1 MKHNEKKIRE
11 ALAAAAPVKQVKIEE
26 YVYMLDVDN
35 RIMYARFSDLMNQ
48 DNNPCEPGYVDPWH
62 IVGERN
68 ADDEN
73 RQHCKHIAKSVEAY
87 ANGEYFRCPECGE
100 EYHTPENLGDKF
112 KCPHCGEVVEFND
125 LEFLGIWD
133 YMEDILDIDFIVS
146 RDREYRSCK
155 ILVAW
160 GGPNI
165 YIDTASAM
173 VKLYWW
179 TEYAEY
185 PLSYE
190 ARDAID
196 EWAEEWFNC

>member
-1 MKHNEKKIRE
+1 MKKFYVVNGEYVS
-11 ALAAAAPVKQVKIEE
+11 AAAAMAAHRNGQPVDVAHVDFSRDSWDLVKL
-26 YVYMLDVDN
+26 VTVHGAAQAAN
-35 RIMYARFSDLMNQ
+35 K
-48 DNNPCEPGYVDPWH
+48 
-62 IVGERN
+62 ERN
-68 ADDEN
+68 AAEEN
-73 RQHCKHIAKSVEAY
+73 RQHCKHIALEAEAY
-87 ANGEYFRCPECGE
+87 ADGAVHRCPDCGE
-100 EYHTPENLGDKF
+100 EIRFPDNVGDKYR
-112 KCPHCGEVVEFND
+112 CPHCHNVADVDEYEQ
-125 LEFLGIWD
+125 LSIWD
-133 YMEDILDIDFIVS
+133 YMSDILDIDYVVS

-165 YIDTASAM
+165 YIDTASAL

-196 EWAEEWFNC
+196 EWAEEYWNI

>member
-1 MKHNEKKIRE
+1 MKKFYVVGDNFVSAAEAMAAHRAGKIVSVGTYTDDIKFVKKVTIPG
-11 ALAAAAPVKQVKIEE
+11 AKI
-26 YVYMLDVDN
+26 
-35 RIMYARFSDLMNQ
+35 Q
-48 DNNPCEPGYVDPWH
+48 
-62 IVGERN
+62 ERN
-68 ADDEN
+68 AAEEN
-73 RQHCKHIAKSVEAY
+73 RQHCKHIAKTVEAY

-100 EYHTPENLGDKF
+100 EYHAPENLGDKF
-112 KCPHCGEVVEFND
+112 KCPHCGDVIEFND

-133 YMEDILDIDFIVS
+133 YMSDILDIDYVVS

-165 YIDTASAM
+165 YIDTASAL

-196 EWAEEWFNC
+196 EWAEEYWNI

>member
-1 MKHNEKKIRE
+1 MKKYYSLTDGSITYSATQGMRWHRNGQAVRVHLIETGEITAVIPGAKQKERS
-11 ALAAAAPVKQVKIEE
+11 AA
-26 YVYMLDVDN
+26 
-35 RIMYARFSDLMNQ
+35 
-48 DNNPCEPGYVDPWH
+48 
-62 IVGERN
+62 
-68 ADDEN
+68 DEN
-73 RQHCKHIAKSVEAY
+73 RSHCKHIAQSVEAY

-100 EYHTPENLGDKF
+100 EYHAPGNMGDKF
-112 KCPHCGEVVEFND
+112 KCPHCGEVIEFND

-133 YMEDILDIDFIVS
+133 YMSDILDIDFIVS

-155 ILVAW
+155 VCVAW

-165 YIDTASAM
+165 YIDTASAY

-185 PLSYE
+185 PLSYA

-196 EWAEEWFNC
+196 EWAEEYWNM

>member
-1 MKHNEKKIRE
+1 MRKFYVVNGEYTS
-11 ALAAAAPVKQVKIEE
+11 AAAAMAAHRNGQPV
-26 YVYMLDVDN
+26 DVAHVDFSEN
-35 RIMYARFSDLMNQ
+35 TWDLIKLISIPGATQPARTA
-48 DNNPCEPGYVDPWH
+48 E
-62 IVGERN
+62 
-68 ADDEN
+68 DEN
-73 RQHCKHIAKSVEAY
+73 RNHCKRIAQTVEAY

-112 KCPHCGEVVEFND
+112 KCPHCGEVIEFND

-133 YMEDILDIDFIVS
+133 YMSDILDIDYVVS

-185 PLSYE
+185 PLSYD

-196 EWAEEWFNC
+196 EWAEEYWNI